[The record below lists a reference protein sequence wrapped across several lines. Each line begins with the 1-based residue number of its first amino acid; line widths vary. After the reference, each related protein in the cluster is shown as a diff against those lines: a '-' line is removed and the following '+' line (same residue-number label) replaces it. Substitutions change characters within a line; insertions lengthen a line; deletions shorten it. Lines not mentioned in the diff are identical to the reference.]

1 MVNSDLECFPQGLK
15 KTSVTMDQ
23 ERPRSDLSIN
33 SRNDLRKVLH
43 LEFLYKEN
51 KVHAFQVWWG
61 VLEWILAMSGYSR
74 ALPGHQRPVARGLPH
89 RRLGRNRQI
98 PTVCW
103 VSSFCLPHPTV
114 RARKHRMGLI
124 FAPRPEPVNNYSLCS
139 FLSRETIFS
148 KTVLKNIAFS
158 YAKIFHS
165 LPPEEGVVFL
175 LQLGVIHLIQAD
187 GGFGFS

>member
-1 MVNSDLECFPQGLK
+1 MVNSDLEYFLQGLK
-15 KTSVTMDQ
+15 KTYVTMDQ

-51 KVHAFQVWWG
+51 KVHTFKVWWG
-61 VLEWILAMSGYSR
+61 VLERILAMSQYSR

-89 RRLGRNRQI
+89 LRSGRTDKSRLCAGFLASVC
-98 PTVCW
+98 PTPL
-103 VSSFCLPHPTV
+103 S
-114 RARKHRMGLI
+114 ARMHCMGLI

-139 FLSRETIFS
+139 FPSRETIFS

-165 LPPEEGVVFL
+165 LSPEKGMVFL
-175 LQLGVIHLIQAD
+175 LQLGVITFFLRPL
-187 GGFGFS
+187 

>member
-1 MVNSDLECFPQGLK
+1 MGEDDGNEHQQSFCWSSASELGRFRFKMVNSDLEYFPQGLK
-15 KTSVTMDQ
+15 KTYVTMDQ

-51 KVHAFQVWWG
+51 KVHTFKVWWG
-61 VLEWILAMSGYSR
+61 VLERILAMSQYSR

-89 RRLGRNRQI
+89 LRSGRNRQI

-114 RARKHRMGLI
+114 STHALYGAH
-124 FAPRPEPVNNYSLCS
+124 FC
-139 FLSRETIFS
+139 T
-148 KTVLKNIAFS
+148 
-158 YAKIFHS
+158 
-165 LPPEEGVVFL
+165 
-175 LQLGVIHLIQAD
+175 QAWAC
-187 GGFGFS
+187 